1 MIRRRKQA
9 ALGRY
14 QEVEAEPSPM
24 EMVANISDVMLVFS
38 VALMVALVARMGVD
52 FSALQLDTSQMEE
65 IEASEVQSNSDESAD
80 GSGDLEEVGKV
91 YRDSNGDMYLLG
103 N

>member
-1 MIRRRKQA
+1 
-9 ALGRY
+9 
-14 QEVEAEPSPM
+14 
-24 EMVANISDVMLVFS
+24 
-38 VALMVALVARMGVD
+38 MGVD